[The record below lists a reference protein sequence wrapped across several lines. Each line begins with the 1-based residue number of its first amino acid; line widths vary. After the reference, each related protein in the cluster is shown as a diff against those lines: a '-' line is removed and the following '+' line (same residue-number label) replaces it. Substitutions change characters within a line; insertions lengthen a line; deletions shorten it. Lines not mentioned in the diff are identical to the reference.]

1 MTPASLLAKL
11 SARQDLT
18 PDEARGLFDAVME
31 NQLDAATLGAIL
43 TALTAKGETVE
54 ELVAAAQAL
63 RSRACPVRLPPGVH
77 AIDTCGTGGDGQP
90 IFNVSTTVA
99 IVAAAAGATVAKH
112 GNRSNV
118 RPSGSAEVLAA
129 LGVNVDADVP
139 TLERCLEQ
147 CRVAF
152 LYAVRLHPAMKHAA
166 PVRRALGTRTIF
178 NLLGPLTNPAGV
190 RRQLVGV
197 NRPEL
202 VETMLA
208 ALQRLGAE
216 RAMVVHGLE
225 GLCDL
230 SIAGPSRVGRWDG
243 RRVTFEEVDCRA
255 IGAMPSSL
263 TPLHVGRP
271 EESAAMIRTVLDGEP
286 GPAREMVVFNTAAAL
301 WVADLATD
309 WADGARRAR
318 DVIDGGAARE
328 TLLNWVRLA
337 RECSAR

>member
-1 MTPASLLAKL
+1 VDPAALFAKL
-11 SARQDLT
+11 SAQQDLT

-43 TALTAKGETVE
+43 TALTGKGETVD

-147 CRVAF
+147 GRVAF

-166 PVRRALGTRTIF
+166 PVRRALGKRTIF

-208 ALQRLGAE
+208 ALQKLGAK

-230 SIAGPSRVGRWDG
+230 SIAGPSRVGCLDG
-243 RRVTFEEVDCRA
+243 QSATFEEIDCRV
-255 IGAMPSSL
+255 IGAAPSSL
-263 TPLHVGRP
+263 APLRVGSP
-271 EESAAMIRTVLDGEP
+271 EESAAMIRAVLGGQS
-286 GPAREMVVFNTAAAL
+286 GPAREMAVFNTAAAL
-301 WVADLATD
+301 WVAGLVGD

-318 DVIDGGAARE
+318 EAIDDGAARA
-328 TLLNWVRLA
+328 TLSNWVRTSHERTA
-337 RECSAR
+337 R